1 MRMRSPQFG
10 AAVVFFV
17 TGMVSAS
24 WAARI
29 PATQG
34 RLGLSAGALGV
45 VVLAIE
51 GGALLGL
58 PAGGA
63 LVSWF
68 GSRRSLRLGLSLYPT
83 VLVPLAVAPSLGWL
97 AALLV
102 LWAGANSV
110 VDVAMNA
117 VGVELEEQLHRPTL
131 SRLHAAQ
138 SGGLLTGGL
147 AATGAAAG
155 HLVLL
160 VHFAAVALT
169 GGLAA
174 FAASGRLPSPASTA
188 GSTAVST
195 HRMPVLVGPQP
206 RLLLLGAV
214 AFCAFLID
222 GGASYWA
229 AVDLDTEH
237 HAGAGVAAAG
247 YTTFTA
253 AMAGARLVGDHAR
266 TRFGRVRTVQS
277 CGVTAAGG
285 ALLVV
290 LAPTTATA
298 MVGWVITGVGLGT
311 LAPTVLAAAPSRAPG
326 TSPATAIAMVTT
338 LGYLGSFTGPPLIGG
353 LASLTGLSPALGLL
367 AAAATTTALLAQPA
381 LHDRHPKSRHEHP
394 TAHS

>member
-10 AAVVFFV
+10 AVVVFFV
-17 TGMVSAS
+17 TGIVSAS

-34 RLGLSAGALGV
+34 RLDLSAGALGV

-58 PAGGA
+58 PVGGA

-68 GSRRSLRLGLSLYPT
+68 GSRRSLRLGFSLYPAL
-83 VLVPLAVAPSLGWL
+83 LVPLAVAPSLGWL

-117 VGVELEEQLHRPTL
+117 AGVELEEQLHRPIL

-147 AATGAAAG
+147 AATGAAAA
-155 HLVLL
+155 HLLL
-160 VHFAAVALT
+160 LEHFAAVALT
-169 GGLAA
+169 VGLAA
-174 FAASGRLPSPASTA
+174 FAASGRLSPA
-188 GSTAVST
+188 GSTAGPTAVSR
-195 HRMPVLVGPQP
+195 HRMSVLAGLRP

-237 HAGAGVAAAG
+237 HAGAAVAAAG

-253 AMAGARLVGDHAR
+253 AMAGARLVGDR
-266 TRFGRVRTVQS
+266 VRIRLGGVRTVQF
-277 CGVTAAGG
+277 CGVTTAAG

-290 LAPTTATA
+290 LAPTTAAT
-298 MVGWVITGVGLGT
+298 MVGWIITGVGLGA

-326 TSPATAIAMVTT
+326 TSPATAIAGVTT
-338 LGYLGSFTGPPLIGG
+338 LGYLGSFAGPPLIGG
-353 LASLTGLSPALGLL
+353 LASLIGLSTALGLL
-367 AAAATTTALLAQPA
+367 AAAATATALIAQPA
-381 LHDRHPKSRHEHP
+381 LHDRHAKSQSQHP
-394 TAHS
+394 TGHS